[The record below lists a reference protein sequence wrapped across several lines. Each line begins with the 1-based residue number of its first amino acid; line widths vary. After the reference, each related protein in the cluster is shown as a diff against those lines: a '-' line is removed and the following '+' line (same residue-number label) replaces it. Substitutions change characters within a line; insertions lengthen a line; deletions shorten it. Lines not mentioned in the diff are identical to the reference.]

1 MHPPKAGIKSPMTKK
16 NIEKNRLQVLKKGMA
31 GSLKAINEVNTD
43 SPFPLSESP
52 LGQRL
57 SQDSEGQFLK

>member
-1 MHPPKAGIKSPMTKK
+1 MTKK